1 VKGLSDDQESIAI
14 VRAVTRDGPQPRMVT
29 TAEGVETL
37 HQLETLRAEACD
49 ELQGYYFS
57 RPVPGEQLLD
67 VIRRSRVLKVA

>member
-1 VKGLSDDQESIAI
+1 MHATRTRCGESIAI
-14 VRAVTRDGPQPRMVT
+14 VRAVTAMGRSLT

-57 RPVPGEQLLD
+57 RP
-67 VIRRSRVLKVA
+67 SSCWT